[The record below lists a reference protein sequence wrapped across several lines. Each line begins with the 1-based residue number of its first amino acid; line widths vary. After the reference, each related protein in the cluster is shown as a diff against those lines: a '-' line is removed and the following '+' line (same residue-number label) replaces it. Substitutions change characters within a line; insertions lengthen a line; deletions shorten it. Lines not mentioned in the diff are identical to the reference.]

1 MIRVFSY
8 NQRQD
13 HGQTYLQM
21 LRARAIVFSDRLNW
35 DVNVVDG
42 KEEDEY
48 DREYNPL
55 YFVAERPDGSHAT
68 SMRIIPTTGPTMLRD
83 KFHSFFPDCP
93 DIYSPTIWES
103 TRYCATLRP
112 GEIHYTGELARTLCQ
127 TCLEN
132 GITHLTGIFFR
143 PMLRIYERAGWPPEP
158 IMSAQLDGK
167 MITLATFDV
176 SQARLDEINKKFAL
190 AA

>member
-1 MIRVFSY
+1 MIKIFSY
-8 NQRQD
+8 NDRQKHIESYD
-13 HGQTYLQM
+13 RMLQS
-21 LRARAIVFSDRLNW
+21 RAIVFGERMKW
-35 DVNVVDG
+35 DVQVEDG

-55 YFVAERPDGSHAT
+55 YFIAERPDGTHAT

-83 KFHSFFPDCP
+83 KFHSFFPNCP

-103 TRYCATLRP
+103 TRYCATLNA
-112 GEIHYTGELARTLCQ
+112 GEMLYTGELARSLCQ

-143 PMLRIYERAGWPPEP
+143 PMQRIYERAGWPPEP
-158 IMSAQLDGK
+158 IMSAELGGK